1 MWSVYLQEGIL
12 ASKKKLKGQTYSKI
26 PANDLVKLVKFAV
39 KNNFL
44 NLTMRLCSRSV
55 TAIKFTPPFTYTYMK
70 KTETDFSFQIF
81 FTHSYGEDIPTISF
95 LFERMEKQ
103 NWKSLWSY
111 FIIHFCR
118 NLNLQVRLRKKELHF
133 YILMPLLGMGQLL
146 QIYTLRA
153 QMSAVNISLLALIMN
168 ER

>member
-26 PANDLVKLVKFAV
+26 PANDLVKLVKFVV

-44 NLTMRLCSRSV
+44 NLTMKLCSRSV

-95 LFERMEKQ
+95 
-103 NWKSLWSY
+103 
-111 FIIHFCR
+111 FI
-118 NLNLQVRLRKKELHF
+118 
-133 YILMPLLGMGQLL
+133 
-146 QIYTLRA
+146 
-153 QMSAVNISLLALIMN
+153 
-168 ER
+168 